1 MKQIVITI
9 IMLSI
14 ALALIIGVIIPIF
27 GHGANTGNTATL
39 KGQAAIT
46 KIGQVIK

>member
-1 MKQIVITI
+1 MKQIIITI

-14 ALALIIGVIIPIF
+14 ALVLIIGVIIPIF
-27 GHGANTGNTATL
+27 EHGAYTGNTAVL

-46 KIGQVIK
+46 KIGRVIQ

>member
-27 GHGANTGNTATL
+27 GRCANTGNTAVL

-46 KIGQVIK
+46 RVGQVIQ

>member
-9 IMLSI
+9 LMLSI

-27 GHGANTGNTATL
+27 GHGANTGNIAVL
-39 KGQAAIT
+39 KGQAAVT
-46 KIGQVIK
+46 RIGQVIK